1 MMTLASYFFSL
12 IAVLLG
18 CTLGREVF
26 SHELFVAGGLIIVAV
41 ALIVRGGAQSGPKNA
56 LRPDAQSPAMTLSE

>member
-1 MMTLASYFFSL
+1 L

-18 CTLGREVF
+18 CTLGREAF

-41 ALIVRGGAQSGPKNA
+41 ALIVRGGVQPGAKKA
-56 LRPDAQSPAMTLSE
+56 LQTDTKIPTATVPE